1 MNKSPYQTDNLRSC
15 LRVATKDTPILLYE
29 DAVYAAAA
37 GTSLEPMMKEALNKH
52 EIYVLDADLKARAV
66 DKLIQ
71 GVRVIDYLGFV
82 TLVEKH
88 VVSPWL

>member
-1 MNKSPYQTDNLRSC
+1 
-15 LRVATKDTPILLYE
+15 VATKDTPILLYE